1 MTERPPDDGD
11 DRDSDDAPDTH
22 RPDPHQ
28 RWSRDHGADVPRTA
42 SGALPLRIIII
53 VILIFAAGFYLYR
66 RWRQQYVTYG
76 VDSSGEISA
85 VLAAVGLG

>member
-1 MTERPPDDGD
+1 MNEKPPE
-11 DRDSDDAPDTH
+11 DDADSAEELEPS

-28 RWSRDHGADVPRTA
+28 RWRRDHAADVPRTA

-53 VILIFAAGFYLYR
+53 IILIFAAGAYLYR

-76 VDSSGEISA
+76 VESSGELTA
-85 VLAAVGLG
+85 VLTALGLS